1 MYLLYEEYNWKFS
14 IFINFKLHYQVLQQ
28 CFRNLDAYLD
38 QLTCF
43 TRRCRQVL
51 HLFMQ
56 LNGLL
61 TSLLLLL
68 SKIYLKHLAHRKEL
82 LYLIFPT
89 INFRKQRCQLCDRI
103 IFFKKVLGPFSMYCN
118 ELPHVL
124 DEIPLFCC
132 CTVFRDELLP
142 W

>member
-43 TRRCRQVL
+43 TRRCQQVL

-56 LNGLL
+56 LNDLL
-61 TSLLLLL
+61 TFLLLLL

-103 IFFKKVLGPFSMYCN
+103 IFFKKVLVPCMLEF
-118 ELPHVL
+118 LHTTL
-124 DEIPLFCC
+124 ILF
-132 CTVFRDELLP
+132 P
-142 W
+142 NQPNK